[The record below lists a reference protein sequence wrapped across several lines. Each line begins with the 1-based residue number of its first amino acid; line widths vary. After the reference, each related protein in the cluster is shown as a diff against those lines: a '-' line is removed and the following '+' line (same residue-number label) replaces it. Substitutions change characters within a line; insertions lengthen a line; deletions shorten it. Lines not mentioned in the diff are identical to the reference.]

1 MLTDI
6 LGAVQY
12 ESWEA
17 WPEQNQQCYVESNR
31 SIPCGQ
37 GRVSLYSAEVESAAH
52 IQAAVKF
59 AASHNIKLA
68 IKASGHDLL
77 GRSSA
82 PDSLQISTYKLKNVT
97 VIPNFVISGGSG
109 GQPGVKAV
117 TLGAGVQ
124 LQDMYAYL
132 GTQGVMAVGGSARTV
147 AAAGGYLQGGG
158 HSIMGYVAGMAA
170 DNALEY
176 QIVTAD
182 ASSLIFMCLTA
193 ADSNFRGIL

>member
-1 MLTDI
+1 M
-6 LGAVQY
+6 QY

-17 WPEQNQQCYVESNR
+17 WPKQNQQCYVESNR

-37 GRVSLYSAEVESAAH
+37 GRVSLYSAEVDSAAH
-52 IQAAVKF
+52 VQAAVKF
-59 AASHNIKLA
+59 AASHNLKLA

-82 PDSLQISTYKLKNVT
+82 PDSLQISTYKLKNIT
-97 VIPNFVISGGSG
+97 VLPKFVLPGGSG

-158 HSIMGYVAGMAA
+158 HSIMGFVAGMAA
-170 DNALEY
+170 DNVLEY
-176 QIVTAD
+176 QLVMAD
-182 ASSLIFMCLTA
+182 ASPSFSKCLTN
-193 ADSNFRGIL
+193 ADSDSREIL